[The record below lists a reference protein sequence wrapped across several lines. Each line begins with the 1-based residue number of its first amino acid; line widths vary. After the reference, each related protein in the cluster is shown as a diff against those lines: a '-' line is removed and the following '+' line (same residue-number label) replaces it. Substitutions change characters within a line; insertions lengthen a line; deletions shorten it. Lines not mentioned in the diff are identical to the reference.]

1 MAVTV
6 SIDKSGRLVIPKQV
20 RDRLG
25 LTEGAEFELSEL
37 RDGLVLKV
45 LSRDSALEEIGG
57 LWVHR
62 GRPASEADLRL
73 AIQDHRENRLRDLT
87 PPHSS

>member
-1 MAVTV
+1 MALTVT
-6 SIDKSGRLVIPKQV
+6 IDKSGRLVIPKSI

-25 LTEGAEFELSEL
+25 LAEGAEFEISEL

-45 LSRDSALEEIGG
+45 SSRDSALEEVDG

-62 GRPASEADLRL
+62 GRPDSEFDLLL
-73 AIQDHRENRLRDLT
+73 AIRNQREDRIRELT
-87 PPHSS
+87 RSQIP

>member
-1 MAVTV
+1 MALTV
-6 SIDKSGRLVIPKQV
+6 SIDKSGRLVIPKSI

-25 LTEGAEFELSEL
+25 LAEGAQFEISEL

-45 LSRDSALEEIGG
+45 SSRDSALEEVDG

-62 GRPASEADLRL
+62 GRPDSESDLLL
-73 AIQDHRENRLRDLT
+73 AIRNQREDRIRELT
-87 PPHSS
+87 RSQIP